1 MAVDK
6 EGGNVSIWHKTSS
19 EQDNETRETK
29 KVKDKENKLPKAK
42 DQKFFSRCSEMPLV
56 CLSDF
61 EAYAK
66 KHLPKATWD
75 YFAAGADD
83 SCTRDD
89 NLRAFKRIRLRPR
102 MLRDV
107 SVIDTKTTILG
118 TEISFPVGIAPTG
131 FHRLAWPNGEK
142 STAKGLLVAELLFL
156 LVDVRL
162 PTPAAEAMDICYI
175 ASTYATCSM
184 EETVAAAP
192 AGFRWFQLYIHQK
205 RSASVQLVRRAEAL
219 GFRAVVLTVDVPYS
233 GKRRDDIRNH
243 FHLPQ
248 HMSVKNLEGV
258 FEDQDR
264 SEYGLPANSMES
276 RLGWE
281 DIGWLQRLTRLP
293 IVLKGILTKED
304 AELAMR
310 HGVQGIIVSN
320 HGGRQLDG
328 VPASIDAL
336 VEIKETVQDKVEVY
350 LDGGVRTGTDVLKA
364 LALGAKCV
372 FIGRPAL
379 WGLTYKNYWKGHVKY
394 CEIY

>member
-1 MAVDK
+1 M
-6 EGGNVSIWHKTSS
+6 S
-19 EQDNETRETK
+19 
-29 KVKDKENKLPKAK
+29 
-42 DQKFFSRCSEMPLV
+42 LV

-66 KHLPKATWD
+66 KHLPKVTWE
-75 YFAAGADD
+75 YLAAGADD

-89 NLRAFKRIRLRPR
+89 NLRAYKRIRLRPC
-102 MLRDV
+102 LLHDV
-107 SVIDTKTTILG
+107 SMIDTKTTILG

-131 FHRLAWPNGEK
+131 FHRLAWPSGEL
-142 STAKGLLVAELLFL
+142 STAK
-156 LVDVRL
+156 
-162 PTPAAEAMDICYI
+162 AAEAMNTCYI

-184 EETVAAAP
+184 EEIVAAAP
-192 AGFRWFQLYIHQK
+192 GGFRWFQLYIHRQ

-219 GFRAVVLTVDVPYS
+219 GFQAVVLTVDVPYP
-233 GKRRDDIRNH
+233 GKRRDDIRNN
-243 FHLPQ
+243 FQLPQ
-248 HMSVKNLEGV
+248 HMSVKNFEGI

-264 SEYGLPANSMES
+264 SEYGLPANSMEPNLS
-276 RLGWE
+276 WE
-281 DIGWLQRLTRLP
+281 DVRWLQGLTHLP

-304 AELAMR
+304 TELAVR

-336 VEIKETVQDKVEVY
+336 VEIKEAVRDKVEIY

-379 WGLTYKNYWKGHVKY
+379 WGLTYKGEEGLQELLQILKDEFRLSMALTGCRNVS
-394 CEIY
+394 EIGRHLVQFPRL